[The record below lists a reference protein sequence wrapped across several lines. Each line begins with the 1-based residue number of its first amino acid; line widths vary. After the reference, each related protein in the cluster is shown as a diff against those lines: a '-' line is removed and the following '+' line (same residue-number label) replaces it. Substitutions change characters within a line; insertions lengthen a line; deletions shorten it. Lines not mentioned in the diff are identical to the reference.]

1 MTKRIMIL
9 SEHIPW
15 LMEIKDRIGKVVSGT
30 DESVQFR
37 LSRNLFTASL
47 ASADARH
54 EYLYVF
60 LGDMCSKQ
68 DLGRQIQYI
77 YSLYPYAKI
86 VGIRK
91 ASESLEMPE
100 AGKYAFRKKGI
111 LAGNIRVIDEK
122 GLESYFG
129 KELEQLENF
138 AEQVYQLQKIEI
150 QKKEDKKNEQK
161 GIS

>member
-9 SEHIPW
+9 SEHISW
-15 LMEIKDRIGKVVSGT
+15 LLEIKDRIGKVVSGT

-47 ASADARH
+47 ASVDARY

-60 LGDMCSKQ
+60 LGDLCSKQ

-77 YSLYPYAKI
+77 CNRYPYAKI

-91 ASESLEMPE
+91 ALESFEMPE
-100 AGKYAFRKKGI
+100 VGKYAFRKKGVI
-111 LAGNIRVIDEK
+111 VGNIRVIDEK

-138 AEQVYQLQKIEI
+138 AEQVYRLHQIEKQKRE
-150 QKKEDKKNEQK
+150 KNE
-161 GIS
+161 